1 MAASISAAPNTS
13 ARARP
18 EPTSFDLDNA
28 VLHRPRIGNNTFLRI
43 WLAFLNGRVMVALL
57 LAMQQSAGLIWRL
70 PTNPDTLAACLGYLA
85 LTLTIRIVSRT
96 VPSPQ
101 PGPQWLPTI
110 GIDIVLFS
118 YLQFFATDTLSFMP
132 LFALPVLMAGMLGTL
147 MMALGTTSLIT
158 IVMLAGALWFDQ
170 TSHGEATQRYV
181 QAALTGVGFFIVTYL
196 AHQLSVKLRT
206 EHEIAQRSRM
216 AAQTQE
222 DVSALVMQHLGEGVL
237 VMDRQDRVRLVNPS
251 ARLLMG
257 DAAPGSVPFDLRPL
271 VNWSPLLNLVR
282 KTFDSGMQ
290 QSSDLDIV
298 HPGHSPMGLRVRTW
312 LTSNHSL
319 QQVGMDA
326 SDAMDPL
333 CVVFLQDLRE
343 MEARLRTE
351 KLAAMGR
358 MSAAVAHEIRN
369 PLAAIIQAN
378 ALLEEDLS
386 DPMHRRLS
394 QMVKQNAERLTRITE
409 EVLDIARV
417 RHQID
422 NVPASPIEL
431 DASVSQIFGDWQAH
445 DPLRR
450 RAQLALHTPEMQVNF
465 DIDHLRRVLVN
476 LMDNALRYMG
486 PHPDSMCIHTSTT
499 PDGLAFVQVWSD
511 GAPLEKSVE
520 QHLFEPFFSSES
532 RSSGLGLYISRELCS
547 RHGASIRYERSA
559 LSLQRGQIEGNA
571 FIVTFRKSLQLPG
584 TPSLFD
590 TIMV

>member
-1 MAASISAAPNTS
+1 
-13 ARARP
+13 
-18 EPTSFDLDNA
+18 
-28 VLHRPRIGNNTFLRI
+28 
-43 WLAFLNGRVMVALL
+43 MVALL
-57 LAMQQSAGLIWRL
+57 LAMQQGAGLIWHV

-85 LTLTIRIVSRT
+85 LTLAVRIVSRT

-101 PGPQWLPTI
+101 PGVQWLPTI
-110 GIDIVLFS
+110 GVDIVIFS
-118 YLQFFATDTLSFMP
+118 LLQFIGSDTLSFTP

-147 MMALGTTSLIT
+147 MTALGTTSLIT
-158 IVMLAGALWFDQ
+158 IVMLAAALFADQ
-170 TSHGEATQRYV
+170 KNLGDPTQRYI

-196 AHQLSVKLRT
+196 AHQLSVKLRS

-222 DVSALVMQHLGEGVL
+222 DVSALVMQHLAEGVL
-237 VMDRQDRVRLVNPS
+237 VMDHQSQVRLVNPS

-257 DAAPGSVPFDLRPL
+257 DAISGTMPFDLRPL
-271 VNWSPLLNLVR
+271 VNWVPLLELVR
-282 KTFDSGMQ
+282 LTFVSGTQ
-290 QSSDLDIV
+290 QSADIDIV
-298 HPGHSPMGLRVRTW
+298 HPGHSPMGLRARTW
-312 LTSNHSL
+312 LTTHHAFQPASNPS
-319 QQVGMDA
+319 GEIT
-326 SDAMDPL
+326 DPL

-378 ALLEEDLS
+378 ALLEEDLT
-386 DPMHRRLS
+386 DPMQRRLS

-422 NVPASPIEL
+422 NVPASPIDL
-431 DASVSQIFGDWQAH
+431 DATVSQIVSDWQAH
-445 DPLRR
+445 DVQRR
-450 RAQLALHTPEMQVNF
+450 HALLTLNTPDMQVNF

-486 PHPDSMCIHTSTT
+486 PHPDSMYIHTGTT
-499 PDGLAFVQVWSD
+499 PDGLAFVEVWSD

-547 RHGASIRYERSA
+547 RHGASIRYERRSQA
-559 LSLQRGQIEGNA
+559 LHRGEIEGNA

>member
-1 MAASISAAPNTS
+1 
-13 ARARP
+13 
-18 EPTSFDLDNA
+18 
-28 VLHRPRIGNNTFLRI
+28 
-43 WLAFLNGRVMVALL
+43 MVALL
-57 LAMQQSAGLIWRL
+57 LAMQQGAGLIWHV
-70 PTNPDTLAACLGYLA
+70 PTHPDTLAAALGYLA
-85 LTLTIRIVSRT
+85 LTLAVRIVSRT

-101 PGPQWLPTI
+101 PGVQWLPTI
-110 GIDIVLFS
+110 GVDIVIFS
-118 YLQFFATDTLSFMP
+118 FLQFMGSDTLSFTP
-132 LFALPVLMAGMLGTL
+132 LFALPVLMAGMLGSL
-147 MMALGTTSLIT
+147 MTALGTTSLIT
-158 IVMLAGALWFDQ
+158 IVMLAAALFADQ
-170 TSHGEATQRYV
+170 KNQGDPVQRYI

-196 AHQLSVKLRT
+196 AHQLSVKLRS
-206 EHEIAQRSRM
+206 EHAIAQRSRM

-222 DVSALVMQHLGEGVL
+222 DVSALVMQHLAEGVL
-237 VMDRQDRVRLVNPS
+237 VMDHQSQVRLVNPS

-257 DAAPGSVPFDLRPL
+257 DAIAGTMPFDLRPL
-271 VNWSPLLNLVR
+271 VNWSPLLDLVR
-282 KTFDSGMQ
+282 LTFVSGTQ
-290 QSSDLDIV
+290 QSADIDIV
-298 HPGHSPMGLRVRTW
+298 HPGHSPMGLRARTW
-312 LTSNHSL
+312 LTTHQHFRSTS
-319 QQVGMDA
+319 VAADA
-326 SDAMDPL
+326 AAEPL

-378 ALLEEDLS
+378 ALLDEDLS
-386 DPMHRRLS
+386 DPMQRRLS

-422 NVPASPIEL
+422 NVPASAIEL
-431 DASVSQIFGDWQAH
+431 DATVSLIVGDWQAH
-445 DPLRR
+445 DVQRR
-450 RAQLALHTPEMQVNF
+450 HALLSLSTSGMQVNF

-486 PHPDSMCIHTSTT
+486 PHPDSMTIHTGTT
-499 PDGLAFVQVWSD
+499 PDGLAYVEVWSD
-511 GAPLEKSVE
+511 GAPLEQSVE
-520 QHLFEPFFSSES
+520 QHLFEPFFSSEN

-547 RHGASIRYERSA
+547 RHGASIRYERRPQT
-559 LSLQRGQIEGNA
+559 LHRGEIEGNA